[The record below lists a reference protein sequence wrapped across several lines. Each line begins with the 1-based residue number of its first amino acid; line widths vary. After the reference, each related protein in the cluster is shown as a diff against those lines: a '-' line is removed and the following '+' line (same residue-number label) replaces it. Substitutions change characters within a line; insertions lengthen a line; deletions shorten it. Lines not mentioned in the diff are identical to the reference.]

1 MSMDRKEMIDILNGM
16 CERCL
21 IKGLIQSL
29 DDARKLYDVFDRF
42 RNNGYV
48 MDDEYS
54 DDILYFYNLA
64 TELHKSGNTSLEESY
79 SIYNAILT
87 ADRIDFV
94 EISKMVEFP
103 EYNNE
108 ENIVNVKPV
117 ILSSEENSVVIDN
130 IDPVIE
136 VEPVKIK
143 RTKTSKNKKMKNEDA
158 SVVDISDISL

>member
-48 MDDEYS
+48 RDDEYS

-79 SIYNAILT
+79 SIYNAILA
-87 ADRIDFV
+87 ADMIDFV
-94 EISKMVEFP
+94 ETGIDADIEHI
-103 EYNNE
+103 NE
-108 ENIVNVKPV
+108 EKIIK
-117 ILSSEENSVVIDN
+117 
-130 IDPVIE
+130 
-136 VEPVKIK
+136 VEPVVIEKDVETEPVKVK
-143 RTKTSKNKKMKNEDA
+143 RSKHSRSKKVKAED
-158 SVVDISDISL
+158 VGIIDISDISL

>member
-1 MSMDRKEMIDILNGM
+1 MERKEIIDILNGM

-48 MDDEYS
+48 RDDEYS

-79 SIYNAILT
+79 SIYNAIL
-87 ADRIDFV
+87 AA
-94 EISKMVEFP
+94 
-103 EYNNE
+103 
-108 ENIVNVKPV
+108 
-117 ILSSEENSVVIDN
+117 DN
-130 IDPVIE
+130 IDFIE
-136 VEPVKIK
+136 TDIDADVEHISEEKIVKVEPVVIEKDVDVEQVKVK
-143 RTKTSKNKKMKNEDA
+143 RSKSSRSKKVNAED
-158 SVVDISDISL
+158 VGVIDISDISL